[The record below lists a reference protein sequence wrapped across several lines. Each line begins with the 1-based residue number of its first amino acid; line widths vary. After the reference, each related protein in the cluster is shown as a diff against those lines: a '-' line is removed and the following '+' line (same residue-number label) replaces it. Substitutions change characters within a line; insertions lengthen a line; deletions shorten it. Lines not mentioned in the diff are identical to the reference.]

1 MNVISQCKHVNE
13 INVSRL
19 PCHQHRQS
27 PLLDKHKY
35 WVFKNKNADGNKV
48 SSSQW
53 LLWPPD
59 TPLTFGAQA
68 AINLDLLFVE
78 HNLLLWCSLHL
89 SKGRDQCFA
98 YIWVAG
104 QCRLPPHL
112 QTNEEGF
119 AVHAVTP
126 YCHRHCPH
134 CLPCPPHCKQFKQFL
149 MSLAIWVKLK
159 IIQMH

>member
-1 MNVISQCKHVNE
+1 MNVISQCKNVNE

-27 PLLDKHKY
+27 PLLDKHRY
-35 WVFKNKNADGNKV
+35 CCLRIRTDGNKV

-78 HNLLLWCSLHL
+78 HNLLLRCSLHL

-119 AVHAVTP
+119 AVHAVLPSTLP
-126 YCHRHCPH
+126 PLPAVAPH
-134 CLPCPPHCKQFKQFL
+134 YKQFKQFL
-149 MSLAIWVKLK
+149 MFLALWVKPK
-159 IIQMH
+159 IPQMH

>member
-1 MNVISQCKHVNE
+1 MNVISQCKHVNK
-13 INVSRL
+13 INQDFLVINIVN
-19 PCHQHRQS
+19 
-27 PLLDKHKY
+27 LLS
-35 WVFKNKNADGNKV
+35 WINTSIECLRIRTDGNKV

-104 QCRLPPHL
+104 QCRLLPHL

-126 YCHRHCPH
+126 HCHWHCPH
-134 CLPCPPHCKQFKQFL
+134 CLPLPPHCKQFKQFL
-149 MSLAIWVKLK
+149 MSLALWVKPK
-159 IIQMH
+159 ITQMH

>member
-1 MNVISQCKHVNE
+1 MSQDFLVINIVNLLSW
-13 INVSRL
+13 INTGIECLRI
-19 PCHQHRQS
+19 RT
-27 PLLDKHKY
+27 
-35 WVFKNKNADGNKV
+35 DGNKV

-104 QCRLPPHL
+104 QCRLLPHL

-126 YCHRHCPH
+126 HCHWHCPH
-134 CLPCPPHCKQFKQFL
+134 CLPSPPHCKQFNQFL
-149 MSLAIWVKLK
+149 MSLAIWVKPK
-159 IIQMH
+159 ITQMH

>member
-1 MNVISQCKHVNE
+1 MNVISQCKHVNK
-13 INVSRL
+13 INQDFLVINIVN
-19 PCHQHRQS
+19 
-27 PLLDKHKY
+27 LLS
-35 WVFKNKNADGNKV
+35 WINTSIECLRIRTDGNKV

-104 QCRLPPHL
+104 QCRFPPHL

-126 YCHRHCPH
+126 YCNRHCPH
-134 CLPCPPHCKQFKQFL
+134 CLPFPSPHCKQFKQFL
-149 MSLAIWVKLK
+149 MSLALWVKPK
-159 IIQMH
+159 ITQMH